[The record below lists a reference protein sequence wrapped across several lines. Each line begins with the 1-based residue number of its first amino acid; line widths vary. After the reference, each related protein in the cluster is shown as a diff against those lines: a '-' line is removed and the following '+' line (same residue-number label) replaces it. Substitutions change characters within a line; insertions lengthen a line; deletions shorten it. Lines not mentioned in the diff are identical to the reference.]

1 MASQVN
7 RSESAVGQQ
16 RRPEKSWNNREAL
29 VAYLFLL
36 PSLIGFITFFAIPAV
51 RGFWI
56 SFHEW
61 DLLAPPG
68 YEPEFVGLANYA
80 RLFGD
85 SQFYNSLTVTL
96 RYVLWNIPLQT
107 ALAVVI
113 AVMMDRLTK
122 SMFVRGMLLLPWLM
136 PNVIVALL
144 WLWLLDPGLG
154 LINQL
159 WEGMGFEGWGF
170 FGNPDQAIQTI
181 AGVNV
186 WRHVGYTALL
196 IFAGL
201 QTIPKQLYEAAAI
214 DGATELRAFWH
225 VTVPLLRPVL
235 AFVLVTS
242 LIGSFQIFDT
252 VAVTTEGGPGIS
264 TKVINWLIYERA
276 FERLDMGYATTIAN
290 ALFVILVGI
299 SLIQLRLFRA
309 DESDF

>member
-1 MASQVN
+1 MASQVK
-7 RSESAVGQQ
+7 STESAVGRQP
-16 RRPEKSWNNREAL
+16 RPEKRWNNREAL

-36 PSLIGFITFFAIPAV
+36 PSLIGFIAFFAIPAI

-56 SFHEW
+56 SFHDW
-61 DLLAPPG
+61 DLLSPPG
-68 YEPEFVGLANYA
+68 YVPEFIGLGNYR
-80 RLFGD
+80 RLLGD
-85 SQFYNSLTVTL
+85 SQFHNSLIVTL
-96 RYVLWNIPLQT
+96 KYVLWNIPFQT
-107 ALAVVI
+107 SLAVII

-154 LINQL
+154 LVNNL

-170 FGNPDQAIQTI
+170 FGNPNQAIQTI

-214 DGATELRAFWH
+214 DGASELRAFWH
-225 VTVPLLRPVL
+225 VTIPLLRPVL
-235 AFVLVTS
+235 AFVLVTT

-309 DESDF
+309 DESDY